1 MRYFPHHSLLFRALN
16 SILLHRTL
24 FSVSRREFA
33 ASVRGALLVLCC
45 LFAPAALE
53 AASLELVSIEMASLE
68 MSFFEAEYLLK
79 SPYLLESPYFLES
92 PYLLESPY
100 FLESSAWFEFS
111 FLNAVTMS
119 FPTEATVRTTSAN
132 SILANSTT
140 ASRTTTN
147 ANALYATNAS
157 FNAANIPLLSEPF
170 VDIAR
175 FADSLGVR
183 RSDALGGRNGSGVD
197 GIPYNSSQGYS
208 FQAMLEQNSRQNG
221 NQNSNTAAQ
230 QSVRKSTGNPA
241 TDAASMRIR
250 ESLLGTS
257 LRTGAQTYTLDE
269 YVSARNEHLRRGL
282 QDSIMHFYAFR
293 KPLQA
298 ELASILTQ
306 SSNVSIP
313 FPGNPL
319 TTIFGKP
326 ELRLNANI
334 EGNIRLGAAYNFPNN
349 ITPSANGQGQ
359 LSPLFTQSWQSN
371 ISASLGDKF
380 SINLDNNTQRQFEF
394 DNLLRFAYDG
404 EPDEIFRRIEV
415 GNVTLNSPSTF
426 IAGSQALFGVRTDLQ
441 FGPVFLKLLY
451 AQKRGQR
458 KVASVKAGAVRQPVQ
473 LRAYDYASNNF
484 FINSGHREV
493 WKQYTTSA
501 PAPPTTELASR
512 MRVKEIEVWE
522 STPDPRV
529 QEAAEAVVVANIDS
543 VIGANTAYP
552 PEKYADTPQYP
563 NVVGS
568 LERGR
573 FVRLPESR
581 YFYDQNLGRLIIFNL
596 RQTNTYGIAYRLE
609 GDDLGDDR
617 DITYGT
623 FVRNVNLSRSA
634 RDSAATPTTTSQ
646 PTDSLLRLQMVY
658 RPNMQPAFTALWQ
671 RQMMN
676 VYQLGVQQVKPENTK
691 LDIVYMNPRGNDS
704 LQSLPA
710 QYQSPEKLV
719 TVFGVDKVN
728 NKGSG
733 PADGLMDLHLDY
745 IFNAQRGEL
754 VFPSLEPFREGLRS
768 FFRTKG
774 RQESEADTLIYAMV
788 YDTTRDA
795 AKTDISRDRFIISG
809 EVSGSSGNRI
819 QIPNAFNLA
828 PGSVKVKLNNSLL
841 EEYTDYRI
849 EYFTGVVEIINPNAL
864 ALGAN
869 LEIEYEQNDVFQMAN
884 KQMMGLR
891 LDLDT
896 KPILR
901 SRDLAVD
908 FGITVMNYN
917 QQVVTERIRLGEE
930 PMDNTMIG
938 ADAKFTWNADWITKF
953 LDWLPFYDTKA
964 PSSITGSGEIA
975 WMLPTPNRRASDV
988 ISDKGKPAVYI
999 DDFEGAQRNFSLGR
1013 QDSQWRFASPPTD
1026 ATDSIFPRAWGSN
1039 PQAVA
1044 RYRGNLNWF
1053 QFFGGTEP
1061 IENIAPNRSVIRG
1074 GAQANG
1080 AEKVLEIAFDPK
1092 QRGIYNPN
1100 ENFRDSLTYLA
1111 PANRALCDSILRTNP
1126 MAVST
1131 YRSYSRR
1138 LGDTTRFTTRD
1149 SLLAA
1154 FHFDRTQG
1162 NRSKFLAETDSSK
1175 HIWGGFMRLLSPFN
1189 NNFDNDNVE
1198 YIEVVMKVIE
1208 GESDIITDATT
1219 GKKRPKARMYIDL
1232 GQISEDF
1239 IPNGNLDTEDGI
1251 LPWSPIINGMI
1262 TASEAKEDYG
1272 LDGIPNS
1279 LERLNLRAAADTIFT
1294 TSATRI
1300 AAATVVP
1307 TLFNPNAVRLD
1318 TLYNSVRNKAIA
1330 LNNPDPVIRNETDPS
1345 RDDFAFTAQNTQF
1358 QFQRDSDFVRYN
1370 GVEGSTI
1377 SDAGKFPDTE
1387 ILNSNN
1393 GQTLM
1398 RSDAF
1403 FRYEVNLSTER
1414 TGTDAQIVNRVI
1426 SKADNSLQ
1434 YITYRIPIRKD
1445 FIKVGNPLFT
1455 NIQYARVFWKG
1466 GRIRARIA
1474 DWRFVGSQWI
1484 RQPALL
1490 PGTREVDSRLQVG
1503 FVGVEDNS
1511 GSPEF
1516 YTSPPGVQRQ
1526 TQLGNPD
1533 PNLRIA
1539 LNEQALAITSEGL
1552 QAGQEHMVARFFRP
1566 FDVFF
1571 YRRLRMFFHGKG
1583 EADVGVRM
1591 DSIAVRDGNADPNR
1605 VNQGRTGVLAVL
1617 RFGVDTL
1624 NYYEYNAPLR
1634 KGWQQADIELA
1645 VLTSIKGVDS
1655 LARRGGLVSKLYPD
1669 SSQFII
1675 RGSPTLT
1682 RLQYVAI
1689 GIRNNG
1695 TGQLSEVKLWANE
1708 LRAIDPDLDSTAFR
1722 GESWAAVGN
1731 ITAKFADVG
1740 SMTAT
1745 LNITKPYFH
1754 RLEERFGTRNERTSL
1769 NVSSQFTLDR
1779 FLPADWAGSSL
1790 PITHTYT
1797 YSIDKPRFLPQN
1809 DIVVSSF
1816 VNGESS
1822 RERNQTT
1829 AQQAGYERFLR
1840 QSSETEV
1847 FEEQLSM
1854 QGVRLNVP
1862 IQFFFFTDFFNQL
1875 THNFSYT
1882 RRSER
1887 SPVVLE
1893 RSGFNWRAQTQYI
1906 RNFAQIPIRPF
1917 GWTDSI
1923 PEISFL
1929 KDWTLYF
1936 LPSNISLNVEFN
1948 RAQIGEALRGLATVQ
1963 RSTTNGT
1970 VQFDEYIAEQGFF
1983 DRLLGR
1989 PQETAWRPRLN
2000 VVNSPVVR
2008 NFDALRQMQMMWK
2021 IADNGLLNPTL
2032 DWSVSTFST
2041 MLNFETEIRRV
2052 NNRDTLVQRSN
2063 GEVFGRIFNTQ
2074 TNPSWLNLGE
2084 EMRHTQN
2091 FTLNFRPRFPA
2102 IMGGNRFLVPTL
2114 RYTSAYAWERVFT
2127 GSGDTSQNNALNKAT
2142 RVEAALN
2149 GGLTLRLKELIK
2161 VILPPEQPQNQ
2172 TVPPFGANLNDPLG
2186 QAQLLTGANPTQQKS
2201 DSAKAAANPDSVLF
2215 HNIGQGMA
2223 RFVRTLCDFEQ
2234 IGFTIQQNS
2243 TANNSGILGNRFGG
2257 TGFAS
2262 GIAGLIPQIIEG
2274 RGLEEAGPSMAY
2286 QLGLVREPHQ
2296 YLQLKN
2302 LLNLFSPND
2311 SVFGLLGGRRP
2322 SNAAVLDAFKQNTT
2336 LDLRMQRELW
2346 QGTILEISSGARNEY
2361 RLTKTMITDA
2371 SGFMRENGRNISIPS
2386 NATEFY
2392 TFDRTILS
2400 VPFFNS
2406 AELVTTRFNEY
2417 QALRNPG
2424 RGTDTT
2430 QRRQGAIDDIN
2441 DAFFDGFDA
2450 SATPNESAAV
2460 RQARKV
2466 YLPLAINLAFRWS
2479 SLDQFEPLKGILRS
2493 GTLEHKYVA
2502 RYSSTERVTGER
2514 KASGEGST
2522 RIFDMQSVT
2531 VSFEP
2536 LLAINVQFDDKFAE
2550 GLLGGSIRY
2559 DNKVQY
2565 GMKSSQP
2572 TVMTQEQ
2579 TNNITIQGTYT
2590 RRGFKL
2596 PKIPGLELLK
2606 MLGSEVN
2613 IENDI
2618 EYGLQFS
2625 YLRRTTLAL
2634 DVIPRGTAPVRVID
2648 GTTKITVELSARYTF
2663 SKQLTARAF
2672 VSYDGNLAEGAAV
2685 PGSNGIQ
2692 LGIDFRLNLS
2702 GGRNF

>member
-1 MRYFPHHSLLFRALN
+1 ML
-16 SILLHRTL
+16 
-24 FSVSRREFA
+24 A
-33 ASVRGALLVLCC
+33 ASVRGVLLVLCC
-45 LFAPAALE
+45 FFAPAALE
-53 AASLELVSIEMASLE
+53 AASLEVISLE
-68 MSFFEAEYLLK
+68 IAPLELSF
-79 SPYLLESPYFLES
+79 LETAYFLES
-92 PYLLESPY
+92 PYLLES
-100 FLESSAWFEFS
+100 SAWFEFP
-111 FLNAVTMS
+111 FLNAFTMN
-119 FPTEATVRTTSAN
+119 FPTEATVRTTNAN
-132 SILANSTT
+132 SLLASSTT
-140 ASRTTTN
+140 ASRTATN
-147 ANALYATNAS
+147 ANALSATNATLNTI
-157 FNAANIPLLSEPF
+157 NAANIPLLSEPF

-175 FADSLGVR
+175 IADSLGVR
-183 RSDALGGRNGSGVD
+183 RSDALGGRSGSGVE

-208 FQAMLEQNSRQNG
+208 FQAMLEQHSSSAQNG
-221 NQNSNTAAQ
+221 NSNSTAA

-241 TDAASMRIR
+241 TDAASMRIQ
-250 ESLLGTS
+250 ESLSGTS
-257 LRTGAQTYTLDE
+257 LRTGGQTYTLDE
-269 YVSARNEHLRRGL
+269 YVSARNEHLRRGV

-298 ELASILTQ
+298 ELASILMQ

-313 FPGNPL
+313 FPSNPL

-334 EGNIRLGAAYNFPNN
+334 EGNIRLGLALNIANN
-349 ITPSANGQGQ
+349 ITPSANGQIQ
-359 LSPLFTQSWQSN
+359 PSPLFNQSWQSN

-441 FGPVFLKLLY
+441 FGPVFVKLLF

-473 LRAYDYASNNF
+473 LRAYDYANNNF
-484 FINSGHREV
+484 FINARHREV
-493 WKQYTTSA
+493 WRQYTRSA
-501 PAPPTTELASR
+501 PAPPTSDLATR

-529 QEAAEAVVVANIDS
+529 QEAAEAVVVASIDS
-543 VIGANTAYP
+543 VIGPNTAYP
-552 PEKYADTPQYP
+552 PEKYADTPNFP

-596 RQTNTYGIAYRLE
+596 RQTNTYGIAYRVE
-609 GDDLGDDR
+609 GDRLDDDD

-623 FVRNVNLSRSA
+623 FVRNVNLSRNRTQDSTNANTPQPSA
-634 RDSAATPTTTSQ
+634 RS
-646 PTDSLLRLQMVY
+646 TDSLLRLQMVY
-658 RPNMQPAFTALWQ
+658 RPNMQPAFSALWQ

-676 VYQLGVQQVKPENTK
+676 VYQLGVQQVKPENTR
-691 LDIVYMNPRGNDS
+691 LDIVYMNPIGNDS

-710 QYQSPEKLV
+710 QFRSPAKLV

-754 VFPSLEPFREGLRS
+754 VFPSLEPFREGLQQY
-768 FFRTKG
+768 FRDN
-774 RQESEADTLIYAMV
+774 SISLSPDSLIYSMV

-809 EVSGSSGNRI
+809 EVAGSSGNRI

-828 PGSVKVKLNNSLL
+828 PGSVKVLLNSKVL

-864 ALGAN
+864 AVGAN

-891 LDLDT
+891 IDLDT

-901 SRDLAVD
+901 SRDITAD

-917 QQVVTERIRLGEE
+917 QQVMTERIRLGEE

-938 ADAKFTWNADWITKF
+938 ADAKFAWNADWITKF

-975 WMLPTPNRRASDV
+975 FMLPTPNRRASDV
-988 ISDKGKPAVYI
+988 VSDKGKPAVYI

-1026 ATDSIFPRAWGSN
+1026 TTGSIFPTTWGRN
-1039 PQAVA
+1039 PQEVA

-1074 GAQANG
+1074 GALANG

-1111 PANRALCDSILRTNP
+1111 PANLPYCESLVTTNAMARAAAIDN
-1126 MAVST
+1126 
-1131 YRSYSRR
+1131 YRRSVGLPALTTATTSR
-1138 LGDTTRFTTRD
+1138 DIA
-1149 SLLAA
+1149 LAA
-1154 FHFDRTQG
+1154 FHIDRTR
-1162 NRSKFLAETDSSK
+1162 NPSKFLAEDSTRN

-1208 GESDIITDATT
+1208 GESEIITDSTN
-1219 GKKRPKARMYIDL
+1219 KKRPKARMFIDL
-1232 GQISEDF
+1232 GQISEDM

-1251 LPWSPIINGMI
+1251 LPWSPTINGMI

-1272 LDGIPNS
+1272 LDGIPSS
-1279 LERLNLRAAADTIFT
+1279 LERLNLRDSTARIPV
-1294 TSATRI
+1294 TSVTRI
-1300 AAATVVP
+1300 TAATVIP
-1307 TLFNPNAVRLD
+1307 TLFNPNAVRWD
-1318 TLYNSVRNKAIA
+1318 TLYNSVRNKAVA
-1330 LNNPDPVIRNETDPS
+1330 LNNRDSIIRNEIDPS
-1345 RDDFAFTAQNTQF
+1345 RDDFFFADANTQF

-1370 GVEGSTI
+1370 GVEGNTV

-1387 ILNSNN
+1387 ILNNNN

-1414 TGTDAQIVNRVI
+1414 TGTDPQIVNRVI
-1426 SKADNSLQ
+1426 SRADNSLQ
-1434 YITYRIPIRKD
+1434 YITYRIPIRQG
-1445 FIKVGNPLFT
+1445 FTRVGNPLFT
-1455 NIQYARVFWKG
+1455 NIQYARVFWVG
-1466 GRIRARIA
+1466 GKIRARIA

-1490 PGTREVDSRLQVG
+1490 PGTREVDNRLQVG

-1511 GSPEF
+1511 GQPEF

-1539 LNEQALAITSEGL
+1539 MNEQALAITSQGL
-1552 QAGQEHMVARFFRP
+1552 QPRQEHLVARFFRP
-1566 FDVFF
+1566 FDIFF

-1583 EADVGVRM
+1583 SADNVGAMQNTEFVRLG
-1591 DSIAVRDGNADPNR
+1591 DSVSASAVLNGDPV
-1605 VNQGRTGVLAVL
+1605 VNQGRNGILAVL

-1624 NYYEYNAPLR
+1624 NYYEYNIPLR
-1634 KGWQQADIELA
+1634 KGWQQADIDLA
-1645 VLTSIKGVDS
+1645 VLSALKGGRGVDS
-1655 LARRGGLVSKLYPD
+1655 LLRRGGSF
-1669 SSQFII
+1669 SSIDPSTQAESII

-1689 GIRNNG
+1689 GLRNNG
-1695 TGQLSEVKLWANE
+1695 SANLSEVKLWANE
-1708 LRAIDPDLDSTAFR
+1708 LRAIDPDIDASAFR
-1722 GESWAAVGN
+1722 LESFAAVGN
-1731 ITAKFADVG
+1731 VTAKFADIG
-1740 SMTAT
+1740 SVTGT
-1745 LNITKPYFH
+1745 VNITQPYFH
-1754 RLEERFGTRNERTSL
+1754 RLEERFGNRNARTSI

-1797 YSIDKPRFLPQN
+1797 YSLDSPRFLPQN
-1809 DIVVSSF
+1809 DIIVSKF
-1816 VNGESS
+1816 AESES
-1822 RERNQTT
+1822 LRERNQTD
-1829 AQQAGYERFLR
+1829 AQKTGYQQFLKQAAN
-1840 QSSETEV
+1840 TEV
-1847 FEEQLSM
+1847 FEEQFAM

-1882 RRSER
+1882 RRRES
-1887 SPVVLE
+1887 SPVVLIRE
-1893 RSGFNWRAQTQYI
+1893 GFNWRGQTQYV

-1923 PEISFL
+1923 PALDFL
-1929 KDWTLYF
+1929 KDWTLYV
-1936 LPSNISLNVEFN
+1936 LPSNISLNIEMN
-1948 RAQIGEALRGLATVQ
+1948 RARVGEALRGLATMRRDTAGNVVLQ
-1963 RSTTNGT
+1963 
-1970 VQFDEYIAEQGFF
+1970 EYINEQGFF
-1983 DRLLGR
+1983 DRLTR
-1989 PQETAWRPRLN
+1989 QTQTTFWRPRLDSIY
-2000 VVNSPVVR
+2000 SPVVR
-2008 NFDALRQMQMMWK
+2008 NFDAMRQMQMMWK
-2021 IADNGLLNPTL
+2021 LEDNGLLNPTL

-2041 MLNFETEIRRV
+2041 MLNFETQIVRDETTGRDILAQREDTAVFRRILDF
-2052 NNRDTLVQRSN
+2052 RKP
-2063 GEVFGRIFNTQ
+2063 
-2074 TNPSWLNLGE
+2074 NPLDWLNLGE

-2091 FTLNFRPRFPA
+2091 IALNFRPRFPA
-2102 IMGGNRFLVPTL
+2102 FMGGNRFLVPTL
-2114 RYTSAYAWERVFT
+2114 RYTSNYAWERIFS
-2127 GSGDTSQNNALNKAT
+2127 GSGDVSQNNALNKAT

-2149 GGLTLRLKELIK
+2149 GGLSLRLKDLVK
-2161 VILPPEQPQNQ
+2161 TILPPEQPQSP
-2172 TVPPFGANLNDPLG
+2172 TAPPFGANLNDPFG
-2186 QAQLLTGANPTQQKS
+2186 QALSLAGANPTQQKI
-2201 DSAKAAANPDSVLF
+2201 DSTKAAADPDSVFF
-2215 HNIGQGMA
+2215 HAIGQGMT

-2234 IGFTIQQNS
+2234 ISFNLQQTS

-2262 GIAGLIPQIIEG
+2262 GIAGIPFLGTDSLQMY
-2274 RGLEEAGPSMAY
+2274 GPSMAY

-2302 LLNLFSPND
+2302 LFNLFSRGD
-2311 SVFGLLGGRRP
+2311 SVFGVLGGIRP
-2322 SNAAVLDAFKQNTT
+2322 TNAAVLDAFRQNTT

-2346 QGTILEISSGARNEY
+2346 QGALLEISSGARNEY
-2361 RLTKTMITDA
+2361 RVMKTMLTD
-2371 SGFMRENGRNISIPS
+2371 GTGYMRENGRIVSLPA

-2392 TFDRTILS
+2392 TFDRSILS
-2400 VPFFNS
+2400 IPFFNS
-2406 AELVTTRFNEY
+2406 PERVTSLFNQY
-2417 QALRNPG
+2417 QTLRNIPSL
-2424 RGTDTT
+2424 RPSKDTT
-2430 QRRQGAIDDIN
+2430 GRRQGAIRDIN
-2441 DAFFDGFDA
+2441 DAFFDGLDA
-2450 SATPNESAAV
+2450 SAGFNESDTA
-2460 RQARKV
+2460 RQARKFYV
-2466 YLPLAINLAFRWS
+2466 PLAINWTFRWNA
-2479 SLDQFEPLKGILRS
+2479 LDQFEPLKGILRS

-2502 RYSSTERVTGER
+2502 RYSSTERVTRGGNR
-2514 KASGEGST
+2514 V
-2522 RIFDMQSVT
+2522 FDMQSVT

-2550 GLLGGSIRY
+2550 GLLGGSLRY
-2559 DNKVQY
+2559 DNKAQY
-2565 GMKSSQP
+2565 GMRSSQP

-2613 IENDI
+2613 VENDI

-2634 DVIPRGTAPVRVID
+2634 DVIPRGTTPSRVID
-2648 GTTKITVELSARYTF
+2648 GTTKITAEVSARYTF
-2663 SKQLTARAF
+2663 SKQFTARAF
-2672 VSYDGNLAEGAAV
+2672 LSYDGNLAEGAAT

-2692 LGIDFRLNLS
+2692 FGVDIRLNLS